1 MRVFKIVTLLLVA
14 ALPACGPFA
23 MPAPPEASTV
33 PALNGEIKVA
43 ILAPLSGPAPSFG
56 ISTRDGALLA
66 MNEWNARGGV
76 LGSRVVPVV
85 EGSGCSPEPAAKAA
99 HKVIDLDHV
108 RFIVGEVCSGASIAI
123 SQIANAGRV
132 IQISPTSTEPLVT
145 VAGDGQTRHY
155 VFRACFTDDVQGLAG
170 ARFARQTL
178 NARTAFVLSN
188 VKDSYSSGL
197 AGVFEK
203 AFTAQG
209 GTIVGRGV
217 YTGTVTDF
225 SATLSQV
232 AQAKPDVV
240 YLPDFYGIPNLV
252 TKQAREKGVTATFL
266 GSDGWDSANLDTQAA
281 DGSYFTDHY
290 WPGDP
295 RPEAQGFAHAY
306 GAQFKDGTGNP
317 KVPDGLAALAYD
329 ATNILLQAIQNAG
342 TPDNTDQ
349 VAAALE
355 KLSYDAVSGPITFDA
370 QHNPVKPVTI
380 VAIKAGKP
388 VFDSQVAP

>member
-1 MRVFKIVTLLLVA
+1 MRVFMIVTLLLVA
-14 ALPACGPFA
+14 ALPACGSFA
-23 MPAPPEASTV
+23 MPAPSTV

-43 ILAPLSGPAPSFG
+43 ILAPIGTPMQSFG
-56 ISTRDGALLA
+56 ISTRDGAVLA

-85 EGSGCSPEPAAKAA
+85 EDSGCAPQPAAKSA
-99 HKVIDLDHV
+99 HKVIDQDHV
-108 RFIVGEVCSGASIAI
+108 RFIVGEVCSSASIAI
-123 SQIANAGRV
+123 SQIANASKV
-132 IQISPTSTEPLVT
+132 LQISPTSTEPAVT

-155 VFRACFTDDVQGLAG
+155 VFRACFTDDVQGRAG

-178 NARTAFVLSN
+178 NARTAYVLSN
-188 VKDSYSSGL
+188 VKDSYSRGL

-209 GTIVGRGV
+209 GTIVGRGA

-225 SATLSQV
+225 SATLSQI

-240 YLPDFYGIPNLV
+240 YLPDFFGIPNLV

-295 RPEAQGFAHAY
+295 RPEAQSFAQAY
-306 GAQFKDGTGNP
+306 GAQFKDGAGNP

-329 ATNILLQAIQNAG
+329 ATNILLQAIQNSG

-355 KLSYDAVSGPITFDA
+355 KLTFNAVSGQVTFDA

-380 VAIKAGKP
+380 VAIKASKLA
-388 VFDSQVAP
+388 FDSQVQP